1 MSFWYSALPAAGVAG
16 VRGVASRWLL
26 AGVLGALA
34 EQQHVGTML
43 DFRGRAWRASLEE
56 AMLCIVWIGKY
67 GRGLARDCTVL
78 PRCL

>member
-34 EQQHVGTML
+34 EKP
-43 DFRGRAWRASLEE
+43 RA
-56 AMLCIVWIGKY
+56 
-67 GRGLARDCTVL
+67 GLAASSRTGCFVSYGFFWLIGGVSKGLYCTSTVL
-78 PRCL
+78 MTVAL

>member
-34 EQQHVGTML
+34 EKHGKKTRNL
-43 DFRGRAWRASLEE
+43 PHDHHTDL
-56 AMLCIVWIGKY
+56 WIFPP
-67 GRGLARDCTVL
+67 T
-78 PRCL
+78 